1 MIVGDGPERA
11 VLQDLVYASG
21 MQARVVFR
29 GAVSNAELPALYQ
42 HANVL
47 VFPSVVSVDGDRE
60 GFGLVLVEAMGCGCA
75 AVVSDLPAMQDIV
88 HDGSTAVVVRQKNPG
103 EIAAAVKMLLGNPE
117 LRSALAFAGRRHA
130 LEKFDWAAIVPRYQ
144 AIIYDIIHESRLVAN
159 SGS

>member
-1 MIVGDGPERA
+1 M
-11 VLQDLVYASG
+11 
-21 MQARVVFR
+21 
-29 GAVSNAELPALYQ
+29 GAVPNTELPELFQ

-47 VFPSVVSVDGDRE
+47 VFPSVVSEDGDRE

-88 HDGSTAVVVRQKNPG
+88 QDGSTAVVVRQKNPE
-103 EIAAAVKMLLGNPE
+103 EIARAVNRLLGNPE
-117 LRSALAFAGRRHA
+117 LRSSLAFAGRKQA
-130 LEKFDWAAIVPRYQ
+130 LEKFDWAVIVPRYQ